1 MPKKR
6 KLKRRKR
13 IKGGFYFKNS
23 QGVEYEV
30 IFRKPD
36 ERAYNGAD
44 GVCFG
49 PDDERPRIYINPYL
63 TNQGEL
69 NTIIHEFSHAFFWD
83 LTEKEV
89 YKFANT
95 LSKFLYLECN
105 WRKLERSK
113 DSKYK
118 GK

>member
-1 MPKKR
+1 MKKKAKR
-6 KLKRRKR
+6 KKSKPTNF
-13 IKGGFYFKNS
+13 IFKNS
-23 QGVEYEV
+23 NGVEYEV
-30 IFRKPD
+30 LYRQPNTHHYGD
-36 ERAYNGAD
+36 AD
-44 GVCFG
+44 GTCAD
-49 PDDERPRIYINPYL
+49 PETDEPKIYINPYL
-63 TNQGEL
+63 TKRNEL
-69 NTIIHEFSHAFFWD
+69 NTIIHEFGHAFFWD
-83 LTEKEV
+83 KTEKEI